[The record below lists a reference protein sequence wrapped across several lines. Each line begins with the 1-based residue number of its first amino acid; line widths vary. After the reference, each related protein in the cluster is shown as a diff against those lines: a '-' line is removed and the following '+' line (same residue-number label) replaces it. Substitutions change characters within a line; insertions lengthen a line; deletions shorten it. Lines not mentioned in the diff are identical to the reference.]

1 MRDQSSAQSLC
12 ENGHVNTNE
21 SIKRFSYGL
30 LCIYVSGSDVFA
42 ERMSGDVCRQPCPML
57 DLPNHRA
64 VT

>member
-1 MRDQSSAQSLC
+1 VKMAMSTPTSQSSGSRMAYC
-12 ENGHVNTNE
+12 V
-21 SIKRFSYGL
+21 
-30 LCIYVSGSDVFA
+30 YVSGSDVFA